1 MADTGILPR
10 HRLLV
15 TASNRNEMPETVA
28 VITECVSHA
37 LTTSLCGGRARV
49 ALQARWFTG
58 WS

>member
-15 TASNRNEMPETVA
+15 TACNGYEMPESGD
-28 VITECVSHA
+28 VISECVSHTR
-37 LTTSLCGGRARV
+37 TTSLCGGRARV